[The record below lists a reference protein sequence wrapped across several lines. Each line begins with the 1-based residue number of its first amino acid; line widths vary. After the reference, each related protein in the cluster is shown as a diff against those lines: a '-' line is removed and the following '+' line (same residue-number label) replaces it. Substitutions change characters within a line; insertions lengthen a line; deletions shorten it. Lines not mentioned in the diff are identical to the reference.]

1 MVPKT
6 QYILL
11 RDAIIEIETR
21 PLAGTQVV
29 AADLTIILAL
39 GPPLVELPTHLL
51 MESPLP
57 HLTTDIPV
65 SSLHLNIPLFH
76 PAQVLKAS
84 QLLNF

>member
-6 QYILL
+6 QYVLL

-29 AADLTIILAL
+29 VADLAITLAL
-39 GPPLVELPTHLL
+39 GPLLVELPTHLL
-51 MESPLP
+51 TESPLP
-57 HLTTDIPV
+57 HLTTNIPV
-65 SSLHLNIPLFH
+65 SSLHLNILLFR